1 MKVIAY
7 LVNRGHRFVVTTHSP
22 FIGYVVDNMIQR
34 YISHKGKVPKGQIA
48 LNPDDVAAYR
58 LRQRPE
64 DAPEDIMDRKDTKL
78 LKLDELEKWP
88 TNLEKNSMN

>member
-1 MKVIAY
+1 M
-7 LVNRGHRFVVTTHSP
+7 GHSFVVTTHSP

-34 YISHKGKVPKGQIA
+34 YISHKGKVPKDQIA

-64 DAPEDIMDRKDTKL
+64 DPPEDIMDRKDTKL
-78 LKLDELEKWP
+78 LKLDELEQVADELGKEFDE
-88 TNLEKNSMN
+88 LMDMAE